1 MNTYL
6 KQKEHKLL
14 TNQTKSEHLAFL
26 YSSHNKERAQQTKP
40 MQSKKSSSYLL
51 KAIGQA
57 VQKRGMIMRKKS
69 SLWKTTAVSLSAM
82 MTVSMGAAV
91 WAANTEQTTQES
103 QTENNTEDNTENNSL
118 EDNNTED
125 TKNTENETAE
135 PQSTDS
141 DEASSTA
148 EAQTEECKIELS
160 DDGILVDGEAIS
172 ENPEDAVYAGADIVY
187 YKEGQDSTYGAG
199 DEDDGHSEEEAAEH
213 TVVTITKAGTY
224 RVSGTLSKGQI
235 AIDLGEDSR
244 DDESAVVNLIL
255 DNADITCTVSS
266 AIVVY
271 NAYECG
277 SDDTETATKDVD
289 TTNAGVHIILAD
301 DSENTITGSH
311 VAKIYK
317 EGTTQEDVDA
327 GNAKKQWKFD
337 GAIESLVSIVFDAE
351 EEGTG
356 SLTVNSDNEGIE
368 TYLHLTVNGG
378 NITINSADDGLNANE
393 DGVSVITINGG
404 VLTVNAGAGQE
415 GDGID
420 SNGWIIINDGF
431 IATAANAT
439 SPDSGVDSDN
449 GIYINGGTLLASG
462 NMYDEVSDDSEQTFV
477 VLSFADSV
485 EAGQMFALKNADG
498 EVVTAF
504 SAANDFQTLV
514 YSSSELTD
522 GDYTLYEI
530 SSAEGTEVS
539 GLYTEVTSIEDE
551 TQLQYGSK
559 NAGGFGGMGGAPMGG
574 QRPDMQDG
582 EAPSV
587 SDGEMPSM
595 PEGEAPSMPDG
606 EMPSRPEGEAPDGQ
620 NGQAPN
626 GQDGEAPSK
635 PEGEAPDGQNGQA
648 PNGQDGEAPSKP
660 EGEAP
665 DGQNGQQPDGQ
676 APDMPQDGDDESGTV
691 FTISGVS
698 NTFSRISEVS
708 ATEEVESYEEVES
721 SEEA

>member
-1 MNTYL
+1 
-6 KQKEHKLL
+6 
-14 TNQTKSEHLAFL
+14 
-26 YSSHNKERAQQTKP
+26 
-40 MQSKKSSSYLL
+40 
-51 KAIGQA
+51 
-57 VQKRGMIMRKKS
+57 MRRKS

-103 QTENNTEDNTENNSL
+103 QTEDNTENNTKDDTENNSA
-118 EDNNTED
+118 EDNNAENA
-125 TKNTENETAE
+125 KNTENETAE
-135 PQSTDS
+135 PQSADS
-141 DEASSTA
+141 DEASNTSET
-148 EAQTEECKIELS
+148 QTEECKIELS

-172 ENPEDAVYAGADIVY
+172 ENPEDAVYTGADIVY

-213 TVVTITKAGTY
+213 TVITITKAGTY
-224 RVSGTLSKGQI
+224 RISGTLSKGQI

-244 DDESAVVNLIL
+244 DDENAVVNLIL

-271 NAYECG
+271 NAYKCG
-277 SDDTETATKDVD
+277 NDDTETATKDVD

-301 DSENTITGSH
+301 DSENTVTGSH

-337 GAIESLVSIVFDAE
+337 AAIESLVSIVFDAE
-351 EEGTG
+351 KEGTG

-378 NITINSADDGLNANE
+378 NITINSSDDGLNANE

-431 IATAANAT
+431 VITAANAT
-439 SPDSGVDSDN
+439 SSDSGVDSDN
-449 GIYINGGTLLASG
+449 GIYINGGTVLASG
-462 NMYDEVSDDSEQTFV
+462 NMYDEVSDDSEQAFV

-530 SSAEGTEVS
+530 SSAEGVEVS

-559 NAGGFGGMGGAPMGG
+559 NAGGFGGMGGAPMDG
-574 QRPDMQDG
+574 QRPDM
-582 EAPSV
+582 
-587 SDGEMPSM
+587 
-595 PEGEAPSMPDG
+595 PEGEVPSMPDG
-606 EMPSRPEGEAPDGQ
+606 EMPSM
-620 NGQAPN
+620 
-626 GQDGEAPSK
+626 
-635 PEGEAPDGQNGQA
+635 
-648 PNGQDGEAPSKP
+648 P

-676 APDMPQDGDDESGTV
+676 VPDGQNGEASSKPEGEAPDGQNGRQPDGQAPDMAQDGDEEAGTV
-691 FTISGVS
+691 FTISGIS
-698 NTFSRISEVS
+698 NNFSRISV
-708 ATEEVESYEEVES
+708 ATASEEVES

>member
-1 MNTYL
+1 
-6 KQKEHKLL
+6 
-14 TNQTKSEHLAFL
+14 
-26 YSSHNKERAQQTKP
+26 
-40 MQSKKSSSYLL
+40 
-51 KAIGQA
+51 
-57 VQKRGMIMRKKS
+57 MRKNN
-69 SLWKTTAVSLSAM
+69 SLWKTTVVSLSAM

-91 WAANTEQTTQES
+91 WAASTEKTTQES
-103 QTENNTEDNTENNSL
+103 QSDQVIENETEKITEDSETKEDSNNTENQTS
-118 EDNNTED
+118 
-125 TKNTENETAE
+125 E
-135 PQSTDS
+135 PQSTNTEDASDS
-141 DEASSTA
+141 SEN
-148 EAQTEECKIELS
+148 QTEECKIELS

-172 ENPEDAVYAGADIVY
+172 TDSESAVYAGADIVY

-255 DNADITCTVSS
+255 DNADITCTVASG
-266 AIVVY
+266 IVVY

-301 DSENTITGSH
+301 DSENTVNGSH

-337 GAIESLVSIVFDAE
+337 AAIDSLVSIAFDAE

-356 SLTVNSDNEGIE
+356 TLAVNSDNEGIE
-368 TYLHLTVNGG
+368 TSLHMTINGGTITVNS
-378 NITINSADDGLNANE
+378 NDDALNANE

-404 VLTVNAGAGQE
+404 VLTCNAGGGQE

-420 SNGWIIINDGF
+420 SNGWIVINDGF
-431 IATAANAT
+431 IVSAASAT

-449 GIYINGGTLLASG
+449 GIYINGGTVLASG
-462 NMYDEVSDDSEQTFV
+462 NMYDEVSEDSEQAFV
-477 VLSFADSV
+477 ALNFASSV

-498 EVVTAF
+498 EIVTAF

-530 SSAEGTEVS
+530 SSADGVAVG
-539 GLYTEVTSIEDE
+539 GLYTEVTSVSDE
-551 TQLQYGSK
+551 VQLQGSK
-559 NAGGFGGMGGAPMGG
+559 AAGGFGGMGGAPNGEPNG
-574 QRPDMQDG
+574 ERPEMPDG
-582 EAPSV
+582 EA
-587 SDGEMPSM
+587 PSM
-595 PEGEAPSMPDG
+595 PEGEMPSMSDGEAPEKPDG
-606 EMPSRPEGEAPDGQ
+606 EASSGQ
-620 NGQAPN
+620 E
-626 GQDGEAPSK
+626 GEAPSK
-635 PEGEAPDGQNGQA
+635 PEGEAPEGQNGER
-648 PNGQDGEAPSKP
+648 PERPEDSSEEAS
-660 EGEAP
+660 
-665 DGQNGQQPDGQ
+665 
-676 APDMPQDGDDESGTV
+676 SV
-691 FTISGVS
+691 FTISGIS
-698 NTFSRISEVS
+698 NNFSHISELT
-708 ATEEVESYEEVES
+708 TEAYEEES
-721 SEEA
+721 STNV

>member
-1 MNTYL
+1 
-6 KQKEHKLL
+6 
-14 TNQTKSEHLAFL
+14 
-26 YSSHNKERAQQTKP
+26 
-40 MQSKKSSSYLL
+40 
-51 KAIGQA
+51 
-57 VQKRGMIMRKKS
+57 MRRKS

-91 WAANTEQTTQES
+91 WASNTEQTTQES
-103 QTENNTEDNTENNSL
+103 QTEGNAEDNTKDNTENSSA
-118 EDNNTED
+118 EEA
-125 TKNTENETAE
+125 KNTENETAE
-135 PQSTDS
+135 PQSADS
-141 DEASSTA
+141 DEASNTSET
-148 EAQTEECKIELS
+148 QTEECKIELS

-213 TVVTITKAGTY
+213 TVITITKAGTY
-224 RVSGTLSKGQI
+224 RISGTLSKGQI

-301 DSENTITGSH
+301 DSENTVTGSH

-420 SNGWIIINDGF
+420 SNGWIVINDGF
-431 IATAANAT
+431 IVSAANAT

-449 GIYINGGTLLASG
+449 GIYINGGTVLASG
-462 NMYDEVSDDSEQTFV
+462 NMYDEVSDDSEQAFV

-504 SAANDFQTLV
+504 SAVNDFQTLV

-530 SSAEGTEVS
+530 SSAEGVEVS

-559 NAGGFGGMGGAPMGG
+559 NAGGFGGMGGAPMDG
-574 QRPDMQDG
+574 QRPDMQD
-582 EAPSV
+582 
-587 SDGEMPSM
+587 
-595 PEGEAPSMPDG
+595 GEAPSMPDG

-620 NGQAPN
+620 NGEAPSKPEGEAPDGQNGQAPN
-626 GQDGEAPSK
+626 GQAPDGQNGQAPDGQDGEAPSK

-648 PNGQDGEAPSKP
+648 PNGQ
-660 EGEAP
+660 
-665 DGQNGQQPDGQ
+665 
-676 APDMPQDGDDESGTV
+676 APDMAQDGDEEGGTV
-691 FTISGVS
+691 FTISGIS
-698 NTFSRISEVS
+698 NNFSRISV
-708 ATEEVESYEEVES
+708 ATA
-721 SEEA
+721 SEEAGSTEEA

>member
-1 MNTYL
+1 
-6 KQKEHKLL
+6 
-14 TNQTKSEHLAFL
+14 
-26 YSSHNKERAQQTKP
+26 
-40 MQSKKSSSYLL
+40 
-51 KAIGQA
+51 
-57 VQKRGMIMRKKS
+57 MRRNN
-69 SLWKTTAVSLSAM
+69 SLWKTTVVSLSAM

-91 WAANTEQTTQES
+91 WAASTEKTTQES
-103 QTENNTEDNTENNSL
+103 QSDQVTEENSETKADTKDTENQTS
-118 EDNNTED
+118 
-125 TKNTENETAE
+125 E
-135 PQSTDS
+135 PQSTNTEDASDS
-141 DEASSTA
+141 SEN
-148 EAQTEECKIELS
+148 QTEECKIELS

-172 ENPEDAVYAGADIVY
+172 TDSESAVYAGADIVY

-255 DNADITCTVSS
+255 DNADITCTVASG
-266 AIVVY
+266 IVVY

-301 DSENTITGSH
+301 DSENTVNGSH

-337 GAIESLVSIVFDAE
+337 AAIDSLVSIAFDAE

-356 SLTVNSDNEGIE
+356 TLAVNSDNEGIE
-368 TYLHLTVNGG
+368 TSLHLTINGG
-378 NITINSADDGLNANE
+378 TITINSNDDAINANE

-404 VLTVNAGAGQE
+404 VLTCNVGGGKE

-420 SNGWIIINDGF
+420 SNGWIVINDGF
-431 IATAANAT
+431 IVSAASAT

-449 GIYINGGTLLASG
+449 GIYINGGTVLASG
-462 NMYDEVSDDSEQTFV
+462 NMYDEVSEDSEQAFV
-477 VLSFADSV
+477 ALNFASSV

-498 EVVTAF
+498 EIVTAF

-530 SSAEGTEVS
+530 SSADGVAVS
-539 GLYTEVTSIEDE
+539 GLYTEVTSVSDE
-551 TQLQYGSK
+551 VQLQGSK
-559 NAGGFGGMGGAPMGG
+559 GAGGFGGMGGAPNGEPNG
-574 QRPDMQDG
+574 ERPEMPDG
-582 EAPSV
+582 EAPSMPE
-587 SDGEMPSM
+587 GEMPSM
-595 PEGEAPSMPDG
+595 PDA
-606 EMPSRPEGEAPDGQ
+606 EAPDGQ
-620 NGQAPN
+620 NAP
-626 GQDGEAPSK
+626 DKEAPSK
-635 PEGEAPDGQNGQA
+635 PEGEAPDGQNG
-648 PNGQDGEAPSKP
+648 ER
-660 EGEAP
+660 
-665 DGQNGQQPDGQ
+665 
-676 APDMPQDGDDESGTV
+676 PDMPEDISEEASSV
-691 FTISGVS
+691 FTISGIS
-698 NTFSRISEVS
+698 NAFSRISEL
-708 ATEEVESYEEVES
+708 TIES
-721 SEEA
+721 SEAESSTNV